1 MSPAGPD
8 DSGELRLLLRS
19 YASLR
24 LIVVFT
30 LMLSAFLIQITF
42 DVSLPLNAIYYLV
55 AFACSLSVGSLFGL
69 ERMPAEANAGMQIL
83 GDLLVVTGLVWI
95 SGGPDSSFTFLY
107 LAAIAAGAIL
117 LGRRGA
123 LSAAGLSA
131 VCYTILVDM
140 MYVGALPSAGPP
152 RQWAVAALVGN
163 IALNIAAFAGTA
175 LLVSKASE
183 KLGEARR
190 DVERRKAEIGRLQAL
205 HASVLSSMSSGVLTT
220 DLHGLVT
227 YGNRAAA
234 ELLDLKSVDLVGRP
248 VLELGLLD
256 AAGWERILGTEGEIL
271 RFEALRPTRGTE
283 ACFGVSASLLR
294 DAGGRATGRILIF
307 QNLTRLKKLEGEVRL
322 KEKMAAVGE
331 LAAGIAHE
339 IRNPLA
345 SISGSVQVLKGMVAP
360 GSSELKLMD
369 IVVTESQRLARILED
384 FLRYVRPRER
394 AVEPVDAPAALRDV
408 LTLLEHSDEI
418 STRHTI
424 TFDIDPPSAVLPADP
439 GQLRQIFWNVARNAV
454 AAMPSGG
461 SLAVKARLQD
471 GSWTVSFTD
480 QGRGMTAEERDRLF
494 TPFAHSLPGGSG
506 LGLAIVYRI
515 VEEHGG
521 RIDVETE
528 PLHGTTVTIALPVSV
543 SASGPA
549 VAREVA

>member
-1 MSPAGPD
+1 VSPDRSEDP
-8 DSGELRLLLRS
+8 GELRPLLRG

-42 DVSLPLNAIYYLV
+42 DVSLPLDVVYYLV
-55 AFACSLSVGSLFGL
+55 AFACSLSVGCLLGL
-69 ERMPAEANAGMQIL
+69 ERIPPEANAGLQIL

-95 SGGPDSSFTFLY
+95 SGGPDSTFTFLY

-123 LSAAGLSA
+123 LSAAGLAA
-131 VCYTILVDM
+131 VCYTVLVDM
-140 MYVGALPSAGPP
+140 MYVGALPSAGGP
-152 RQWAVAALVGN
+152 RRWPVASLVGN
-163 IALNIAAFAGTA
+163 VALNVAAFAVTA

-183 KLGEARR
+183 KLGDARR
-190 DVERRKAEIGRLQAL
+190 DVERRKAEIARLQAL

-220 DLHGLVT
+220 DLGGLVT
-227 YGNRAAA
+227 YANRAAA
-234 ELLDLKSVDLVGRP
+234 ELLDLSPVDLVGRP
-248 VLELGLLD
+248 VLELGLVD
-256 AAGWERILGTEGEIL
+256 APSWERILGTDGEIL
-271 RFEALRPTRGTE
+271 RFESLRPTRGADAT
-283 ACFGVSASLLR
+283 FGVSASPLR
-294 DAGGRATGRILIF
+294 AAEGRATGRILIF

-360 GSSELKLMD
+360 GSSELQLMD
-369 IVVTESQRLARILED
+369 IVVTESQRLSRILED

-394 AVEPVDAPAALRDV
+394 SVEPVDAPAALRDV
-408 LTLLEHSDEI
+408 LKLLEHSDEI
-418 STRHTI
+418 SPRHVI
-424 TFDIDPPSAVLPADP
+424 KLAVDPPSAVLPADP

-454 AAMPSGG
+454 AAMPGG
-461 SLAVKARLQD
+461 GALTVTARVTD
-471 GSWTVSFTD
+471 GSWVVSFAD
-480 QGRGMTAEERDRLF
+480 EGHGMTAEERDRLF
-494 TPFAHSLPGGSG
+494 TPFAHSFPGGSG

-521 RIDVETE
+521 RIDVTTE
-528 PLHGTTVTIALPVSV
+528 PRHGTTVTIALPVS
-543 SASGPA
+543 ARAPA
-549 VAREVA
+549 AAREVA